1 MNNILSRCRMLKAN
15 ANYIGDR
22 AYNSRKAYFIKK
34 DVGVLTKPPPP
45 KDPMQAFTAGSD
57 PTAAM
62 GMMKTQMVFIISQGG
77 LAYWVSHLFSGFLVA
92 KTPFPLTFQ
101 FKSMLQRG
109 VDVASLEPGYVSS
122 LCWYFF
128 VMMSS
133 QGILGLI
140 QSFRDSSKPV
150 DPNDDPMTAMM
161 GGPMAANPM
170 MPGMGGPDHAKIFQ
184 QEAESLE
191 ILQHEFILE
200 NVETELWR
208 KWRAEKRK

>member
-22 AYNSRKAYFIKK
+22 AFNSRKAFFIKK

-62 GMMKTQMVFIISQGG
+62 GMMKMQMVFIISQGG

-109 VDVASLEPGYVSS
+109 VEVTALEPGYVSS
-122 LCWYFF
+122 LCFYFF
-128 VMMSS
+128 VMLSS
-133 QGILGLI
+133 SALVHLL
-140 QSFRDSSKPV
+140 QSYLSGSAAAEMDAPRA
-150 DPNDDPMTAMM
+150 AMM
-161 GGPMAANPM
+161 GSMGTPM
-170 MPGMGGPDHAKIFQ
+170 MGGGPDLNKVYK
-184 QEAESLE
+184 QEEESLS
-191 ILQHEFILE
+191 ILNHEFLLDNI
-200 NVETELWR
+200 ETELR
-208 KWRAEKRK
+208 

>member
-109 VDVASLEPGYVSS
+109 VEVTALEPGYVSS
-122 LCWYFF
+122 LCFYFF
-128 VMMSS
+128 VMLSS
-133 QGILGLI
+133 SALVGVA
-140 QSFRDSSKPV
+140 QSLFRSNAPV
-150 DPNDDPMTAMM
+150 EDDPMAAMM
-161 GGPMAANPM
+161 GTMGGMGM
-170 MPGMGGPDHAKIFQ
+170 GPGMGG
-184 QEAESLE
+184 
-191 ILQHEFILE
+191 
-200 NVETELWR
+200 
-208 KWRAEKRK
+208 